1 MGLLDEVL
9 GQLAGGALGRPQPPQ
24 PRTTE
29 AGAGMGMSRILMAL
43 LPVVLMML
51 RNRAGNAPSAR
62 VDQSDVGEVGGPGGG
77 GLGDILGQVLG
88 GAGSGGGLGG
98 FGAILEGLQ
107 RAGFGEQ
114 ARSWVSSGQNLPL
127 PPGALEQVFGQGGL
141 AEIARRAGLSQD
153 DAARGL
159 SALMPEVV
167 DHVTPGGNV
176 PNGDDLLA
184 SVDALARR
192 LGV

>member
-1 MGLLDEVL
+1 MALLDELL
-9 GQLAGGALGRPQPPQ
+9 GQLAGGALGRPQA
-24 PRTTE
+24 RTD
-29 AGAGMGMSRILMAL
+29 AGAGGGMGRILIAL

-51 RNRAGNAPSAR
+51 RNRAGSAPSAR
-62 VDQSDVGEVGGPGGG
+62 VDRGDGGG
-77 GLGDILGQVLG
+77 MDGGGFGDVLGQILG

-98 FGAILEGLQ
+98 LGAILEGLQ

-114 ARSWVSSGQNLPL
+114 ARSWVGTGQNLPL

-141 AEIARRAGLSQD
+141 AEIARRAGLSQE
-153 DAARGL
+153 DASRGL
-159 SALMPEVV
+159 AALMPEVV
-167 DHVTPGGNV
+167 DHVTPTGNV

>member
-9 GQLAGGALGRPQPPQ
+9 GQLAGASRTAPRPQA
-24 PRTTE
+24 RTE

-51 RNRAGNAPSAR
+51 RNRAGSAPAAR
-62 VDQSDVGEVGGPGGG
+62 VERGDTGG
-77 GLGDILGQVLG
+77 GLGDLLGQVLG

-107 RAGFGEQ
+107 RAGFGQ
-114 ARSWVSSGQNLPL
+114 QTRSWVSTGENLPL
-127 PPGALEQVFGQGGL
+127 PPGALEQVFGRDGL
-141 AEIARRAGLSQD
+141 AEIARRAGLSED
-153 DAARGL
+153 DTSRGL

-167 DHVTPGGNV
+167 DHVTPNGAV

-192 LGV
+192 LGA